1 MKGRYSWKY
10 EKRIRSMCD
19 MIEEGFLFFLVDEV
33 ISVDSGCFLHE
44 FKNIW
49 WKSLD
54 DTPTPFL
61 VEINDHDAILRPFNT
76 QISKSEGFRDDG
88 AIVIPER
95 DFLFKTNLACGNIL
109 KHKNDEI

>member
-1 MKGRYSWKY
+1 MKGRYYWKY
-10 EKRIRSMCD
+10 EKRIRSICD
-19 MIEEGFLFFLVDEV
+19 MIEEGHLFFIIDEV

-49 WKSLD
+49 WKTLD

-61 VEINDHDAILRPFNT
+61 VEIKDQDAILRPFNT

-88 AIVIPER
+88 AIVIPAR
-95 DFLFKTNLACGNIL
+95 DFLFKTNLACGNI
-109 KHKNDEI
+109 

>member
-10 EKRIRSMCD
+10 KKRITSMCD
-19 MIEEGFLFFLVDEV
+19 MIGEGLLFFLIDEV

-49 WKSLD
+49 WKTLD
-54 DTPTPFL
+54 DTTTPFL
-61 VEINDHDAILRPFNT
+61 VEIKDQDAILRPCNT

-88 AIVIPER
+88 AIVIPAR
-95 DFLFKTNLACGNIL
+95 DFLSKTNLACGNIL

>member
-1 MKGRYSWKY
+1 
-10 EKRIRSMCD
+10 
-19 MIEEGFLFFLVDEV
+19 MIEEGLLFFLIDEV

-49 WKSLD
+49 WKTLD

-61 VEINDHDAILRPFNT
+61 VEINDQDAILRPFNT

-88 AIVIPER
+88 AIVIPARAIVIPAR

-109 KHKNDEI
+109 KHK